1 MHCFSNTNYISAYER
16 WCNFMTTKDIEIC
29 AINTIRE
36 STTNII
42 AKKSQMI
49 KIGNIAI
56 TAVNDGLFEIYD
68 VRTGL
73 KVATLSVRKNF
84 GGVDSFISFFEN
96 FEIFTRDIISV
107 RDILI
112 KQFIEIKLH
121 NIPCGTCME
130 FSKAE
135 FEQFLLENQ
144 P

>member
-1 MHCFSNTNYISAYER
+1 
-16 WCNFMTTKDIEIC
+16 MTTRDIETC
-29 AINTIRE
+29 TINTIRE

-42 AKKSQMI
+42 AEKSQMV

-68 VRTGL
+68 FRTGL

-84 GGVDSFISFFEN
+84 GCVDSFIEFFEN
-96 FEIFTRDIISV
+96 FEVFTRDIISV
-107 RDILI
+107 RDILL

-121 NIPCGTCME
+121 NIPCGTCMK
-130 FSKAE
+130 FSMIE

>member
-1 MHCFSNTNYISAYER
+1 
-16 WCNFMTTKDIEIC
+16 MTTRDIEVC
-29 AINTIRE
+29 TINTIRE
-36 STTNII
+36 STITIF
-42 AKKSQMI
+42 AEKKQMV

-56 TAVNDGLFEIYD
+56 TAINDCLFEVYD
-68 VRTGL
+68 FRTGL
-73 KVATLSVRKNF
+73 KLATLSVRKNF

-107 RDILI
+107 RDILL

-130 FSKAE
+130 FSMTE

>member
-1 MHCFSNTNYISAYER
+1 
-16 WCNFMTTKDIEIC
+16 MTTRDIETC
-29 AINTIRE
+29 TINTIRE

-84 GGVDSFISFFEN
+84 GGVDSFIDFFGN

-107 RDILI
+107 RDILL

-121 NIPCGTCME
+121 NIPCNTCMK
-130 FSKAE
+130 FSMVE

>member
-1 MHCFSNTNYISAYER
+1 
-16 WCNFMTTKDIEIC
+16 MTTRDIEVC
-29 AINTIRE
+29 TINTIRE
-36 STTNII
+36 STITIF
-42 AKKSQMI
+42 AEKKQMV

-56 TAVNDGLFEIYD
+56 TGVNDCLFEVYD
-68 VRTGL
+68 FRTGL
-73 KVATLSVRKNF
+73 KLATLSIRKNF

-107 RDILI
+107 RDILL

-130 FSKAE
+130 FSMTE

>member
-1 MHCFSNTNYISAYER
+1 
-16 WCNFMTTKDIEIC
+16 MTTRDIEIC
-29 AINTIRE
+29 TINTIRE
-36 STTNII
+36 STTDII
-42 AKKSQMI
+42 AEKSQMV

-56 TAVNDGLFEIYD
+56 TAVNDCLFKIYD
-68 VRTGL
+68 FRTGL

-84 GGVDSFISFFEN
+84 GGVDSFIDFFRN

-107 RDILI
+107 RDILL

-121 NIPCGTCME
+121 NIPCGTCMK
-130 FSKAE
+130 FSKIE

>member
-1 MHCFSNTNYISAYER
+1 
-16 WCNFMTTKDIEIC
+16 MTTKDIEIC
-29 AINTIRE
+29 TINTIRE

-84 GGVDSFISFFEN
+84 GGVDSFIDFFRN

-107 RDILI
+107 RDILL

-121 NIPCGTCME
+121 NIPRGTCMKFE
-130 FSKAE
+130 LLE

>member
-1 MHCFSNTNYISAYER
+1 
-16 WCNFMTTKDIEIC
+16 MTTGDIETC
-29 AINTIRE
+29 TINTIRE

-84 GGVDSFISFFEN
+84 GGVDSFIDFFRN

-107 RDILI
+107 RDILL

-121 NIPCGTCME
+121 NIPCGTCMK
-130 FSKAE
+130 FSKIE

>member
-1 MHCFSNTNYISAYER
+1 
-16 WCNFMTTKDIEIC
+16 MTTGDIETC
-29 AINTIRE
+29 TINTIRE

-42 AKKSQMI
+42 AKKSQMV

-84 GGVDSFISFFEN
+84 GGVDFFRN

-107 RDILI
+107 RDILL

-121 NIPCGTCME
+121 NIPCGTCMKFE
-130 FSKAE
+130 LLE

>member
-1 MHCFSNTNYISAYER
+1 
-16 WCNFMTTKDIEIC
+16 MTTRDIEVC
-29 AINTIRE
+29 TINTIRE
-36 STTNII
+36 STITIF
-42 AKKSQMI
+42 AEKKQMV

-56 TAVNDGLFEIYD
+56 TAVNDCLFEAYD
-68 VRTGL
+68 FRTGL
-73 KVATLSVRKNF
+73 KLATLSIRKNF

-107 RDILI
+107 RDILL

-130 FSKAE
+130 FSMTE
-135 FEQFLLENQ
+135 FEQFLLDNQ

>member
-1 MHCFSNTNYISAYER
+1 
-16 WCNFMTTKDIEIC
+16 
-29 AINTIRE
+29 
-36 STTNII
+36 
-42 AKKSQMI
+42 MI

-84 GGVDSFISFFEN
+84 GGVDSFIDFFRN

-107 RDILI
+107 RDILL

-121 NIPCGTCME
+121 NIPCGTCMKFE
-130 FSKAE
+130 LLE